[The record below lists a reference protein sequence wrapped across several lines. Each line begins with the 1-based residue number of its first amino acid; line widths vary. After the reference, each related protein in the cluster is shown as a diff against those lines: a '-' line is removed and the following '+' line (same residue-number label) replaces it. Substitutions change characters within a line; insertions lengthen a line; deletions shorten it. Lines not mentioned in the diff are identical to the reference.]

1 MRLLRSCLVADTG
14 IENGES
20 DTFSL
25 RMYVKPRYLWSLNIQ
40 KLMHHLFKSLPF
52 VLGRKKG
59 LNMLHLISHVHV
71 RKRPHVVAWSH
82 WLRACAQATSQPGK
96 YEKWRRIKILAER
109 KARSISALVRYWY
122 KRGGYNS
129 VEPSE
134 AERNISYNIVIA
146 KDKGTKTL

>member
-25 RMYVKPRYLWSLNIQ
+25 GMYVKPRYLWSLNIQ
-40 KLMHHLFKSLPF
+40 KFMHHLFKSLPF

-71 RKRPHVVAWSH
+71 NDHTWSRDLIGYAHAHKRPV
-82 WLRACAQATSQPGK
+82 SQENMK
-96 YEKWRRIKILAER
+96 N
-109 KARSISALVRYWY
+109 
-122 KRGGYNS
+122 GG
-129 VEPSE
+129 E
-134 AERNISYNIVIA
+134 
-146 KDKGTKTL
+146 